1 MVRLIKTLIVAVL
14 VLLVLLVGITFSIHN
29 TEKVSID
36 LVVLQLPEASL
47 SLWLIAAFVTG
58 GFLGVILSVF
68 TVFSLKTRLGS
79 AKRKASSA
87 QKELDHLRVSNLK
100 DAV

>member
-1 MVRLIKTLIVAVL
+1 MRFIKTLVIA
-14 VLLVLLVGITFSIHN
+14 LLFLCVMLVGITFSVHN
-29 TEKVSID
+29 TEKVVID
-36 LVVLQLPEASL
+36 LVFIQLPEASL

-68 TVFSLKTRLGS
+68 TIFALKTRLGS
-79 AKRKASSA
+79 AKRKMSTT
-87 QKELDHLRVSNLK
+87 QKELDQLRVTSLK